1 MQHLRLVGVHEDG
14 MHLLLADDEG
24 SRFSVPLDEA
34 LRAAVRRDRPRLGQ
48 LQIEVSGGL
57 RPKDVQAMIRAG
69 LTAEEVA
76 ERAGWTVEKVHRY
89 EGPILAER
97 EHVAGLARQVRLRPR
112 GGSHG
117 GAPTLDARVSERL
130 RTREI
135 DAGSARWD
143 SRRTDKGA
151 WTVLLLFNAGG
162 REREA
167 AWQFDPLART
177 VSAVDDEAR
186 WLSEDEDQQAPGP
199 IPAPHL
205 AASNRPSRVYDVE
218 AEGGVGASATR
229 RRDGETVDL
238 MAAMRERSAQRGRR
252 RRPRSTE
259 VPGLDEAPEEALPL
273 DELAADPRDELPP
286 PAHTHPEDDPDV
298 VKTGTVESRVGVEAA
313 RRQARRTEPTQPVR
327 QSTEQPAGAAPS
339 RQRPTG
345 GDSVSVSV
353 SAEPARPDAEP
364 ETLRSRGRAD
374 GADGVGREHDD
385 DLAIDADGGPAGLPT
400 SADSHATEVDADTFD
415 DDQADS
421 HDSHAHGGD
430 ADPDEHAGSPAATV
444 APRSQR
450 DRSHD
455 AEPHDARPVSTAR
468 DSDGDVDD
476 ASHADPND
484 SADRA
489 SDEDQP
495 LRPAARRRPD
505 HPPVSRIPAERRPG
519 AAGVPATPRPGGS
532 PGSTRSSTSFE
543 QDGEDVVEQRVQP
556 QRPKPAPRPAQ
567 PSRKSGRPSVPSWD
581 DIMFGRK
588 ND

>member
-1 MQHLRLVGVHEDG
+1 

-24 SRFSVPLDEA
+24 SRFAVPLDEA

-298 VKTGTVESRVGVEAA
+298 VKTGTVEERVGVEAA

-327 QSTEQPAGAAPS
+327 QSAGQPAGSPS
-339 RQRPTG
+339 RPRPAG
-345 GDSVSVSV
+345 RESV
-353 SAEPARPDAEP
+353 ADEPGRPDAEP
-364 ETLRSRGRAD
+364 EKLRSRGRAD
-374 GADGVGREHDD
+374 ADDRIDVDGELDD
-385 DLAIDADGGPAGLPT
+385 DLDDDLDMDRDGDSAGLPA
-400 SADSHATEVDADTFD
+400 SVDSNATQTDTFD
-415 DDQADS
+415 HDDQDDADDSQS
-421 HDSHAHGGD
+421 HDIDVHDRDAHA
-430 ADPDEHAGSPAATV
+430 DEHAGSPTAAVDPTS
-444 APRSQR
+444 RR
-450 DRSHD
+450 DRTHEDEARS
-455 AEPHDARPVSTAR
+455 ARPQDTDRDTGR
-468 DSDGDVDD
+468 DSHPEPRESPDRSG
-476 ASHADPND
+476 
-484 SADRA
+484 DRA
-489 SDEDQP
+489 FDEDQP

-505 HPPVSRIPAERRPG
+505 QRPVSRIPAERGPG

-556 QRPKPAPRPAQ
+556 QRPKPTPRPAQ
-567 PSRKSGRPSVPSWD
+567 PARKSGRPSVPSWD

>member
-24 SRFSVPLDEA
+24 NRFSVPLDEA

-57 RPKDVQAMIRAG
+57 RPKDVQAMVRAG
-69 LTAEEVA
+69 MTAEEVA

-117 GAPTLDARVSERL
+117 GAPTLDARVTERL

-167 AWQFDPLART
+167 AWLFDPLART

-205 AASNRPSRVYDVE
+205 AASTRPSRVYDVE

-229 RRDGETVDL
+229 RREGETVDL
-238 MAAMRERSAQRGRR
+238 MAAMRERSSQRGRR

-273 DELAADPRDELPP
+273 EELAGDPRDELPP
-286 PAHTHPEDDPDV
+286 PAHTHPEDDPEV
-298 VKTGTVESRVGVEAA
+298 VKSGTVEQRVGAEAA

-327 QSTEQPAGAAPS
+327 QTPEERTRAQQPSRPEPAAP
-339 RQRPTG
+339 TA
-345 GDSVSVSV
+345 DIE
-353 SAEPARPDAEP
+353 APARPATALADDDTDDDADIAGDVVDEVADDETDAE
-364 ETLRSRGRAD
+364 D
-374 GADGVGREHDD
+374 H
-385 DLAIDADGGPAGLPT
+385 GPAVSEQPF
-400 SADSHATEVDADTFD
+400 E
-415 DDQADS
+415 
-421 HDSHAHGGD
+421 
-430 ADPDEHAGSPAATV
+430 E
-444 APRSQR
+444 
-450 DRSHD
+450 DR
-455 AEPHDARPVSTAR
+455 
-468 DSDGDVDD
+468 
-476 ASHADPND
+476 
-484 SADRA
+484 
-489 SDEDQP
+489 P
-495 LRPAARRRPD
+495 LRPAARRRAEAR
-505 HPPVSRIPAERRPG
+505 PVSRIPAERPPG
-519 AAGVPATPRPGGS
+519 TVGATG
-532 PGSTRSSTSFE
+532 PGSFE
-543 QDGEDVVEQRVQP
+543 EDGDGEDVVEQRVRAP
-556 QRPKPAPRPAQ
+556 QAKPGPRPAQ
-567 PSRKSGRPSVPSWD
+567 PARKSGRPSVPSWD

-588 ND
+588 NE

>member
-24 SRFSVPLDEA
+24 NRFSVPLDDT

-48 LQIEVSGGL
+48 LQIEVSGSL

-117 GAPTLDARVSERL
+117 GAPTLDARVTERL

-205 AASNRPSRVYDVE
+205 AASTRPSRVYDVE

-229 RRDGETVDL
+229 RREGETVDL
-238 MAAMRERSAQRGRR
+238 MAAMRERSSQRGRR

-273 DELAADPRDELPP
+273 EELAGDPRDELPP
-286 PAHTHPEDDPDV
+286 PAHTHPEDDPEV
-298 VKTGTVESRVGVEAA
+298 VKSGTVEERVGAEAA
-313 RRQARRTEPTQPVR
+313 QRKARRTEPTQPVR
-327 QSTEQPAGAAPS
+327 QAREQHTVALDPEAAAAAASDDHSDVSDPDDVSNDEPDDHPAPVDEALV
-339 RQRPTG
+339 
-345 GDSVSVSV
+345 D
-353 SAEPARPDAEP
+353 
-364 ETLRSRGRAD
+364 
-374 GADGVGREHDD
+374 
-385 DLAIDADGGPAGLPT
+385 GPAT
-400 SADSHATEVDADTFD
+400 
-415 DDQADS
+415 
-421 HDSHAHGGD
+421 
-430 ADPDEHAGSPAATV
+430 
-444 APRSQR
+444 
-450 DRSHD
+450 
-455 AEPHDARPVSTAR
+455 VSTAAGGTSGPNEVTSAEM
-468 DSDGDVDD
+468 DADVPR
-476 ASHADPND
+476 HAAP
-484 SADRA
+484 
-489 SDEDQP
+489 DEPFEEDLP
-495 LRPAARRRPD
+495 LRPAARRRAEPRA
-505 HPPVSRIPAERRPG
+505 VSRISTEHRPG
-519 AAGVPATPRPGGS
+519 SAATAGTAASGPFDEGG
-532 PGSTRSSTSFE
+532 
-543 QDGEDVVEQRVQP
+543 DGEDVVEQRIGTP
-556 QRPKPAPRPAQ
+556 RAKPAPRAAQ
-567 PSRKSGRPSVPSWD
+567 PARRSGRPSVPSWD

-588 ND
+588 NE